1 MGKKSVDVLIQGG
14 KATAAPPLGPAL
26 GPLKV
31 NIGAVVG
38 EINKKT
44 ANFAGMQVPVKVT
57 VDEDTK
63 EFEITIGTPPA
74 SELLKQEAGIK
85 KGAGNPTTEKVG
97 ELTFAQILKVA
108 GMKADALL
116 GKAKKQQVKEIL
128 GTCNAM
134 GIHVEGKRA
143 IHVQKDVDLGKYD
156 DVL

>member
-44 ANFAGMQVPVKVT
+44 ADFAGMQVPVKVT

-63 EFEITIGTPPA
+63 EFETTIGTP
-74 SELLKQEAGIK
+74 
-85 KGAGNPTTEKVG
+85 
-97 ELTFAQILKVA
+97 
-108 GMKADALL
+108 
-116 GKAKKQQVKEIL
+116 
-128 GTCNAM
+128 
-134 GIHVEGKRA
+134 
-143 IHVQKDVDLGKYD
+143 
-156 DVL
+156 